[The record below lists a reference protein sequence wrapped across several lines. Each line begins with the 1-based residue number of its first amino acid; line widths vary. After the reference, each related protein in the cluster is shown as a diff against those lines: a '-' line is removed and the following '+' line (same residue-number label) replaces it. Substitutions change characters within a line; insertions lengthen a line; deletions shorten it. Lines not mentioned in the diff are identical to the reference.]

1 MKKAELCLLL
11 VNCLTF
17 LLATVNAKVT
27 QVEAKLSND
36 KCALLWKRILHTR
49 IKQYGVNC
57 TYQNS
62 GIAKKHEIL
71 LHQKICL
78 LINTTL
84 HIICR
89 NSEFSERTTPLNFS
103 VNVVN
108 NMKEDLCPIDIALLQ
123 DHVNPD
129 FNEIITLLRNKD
141 NCTRICYDWDEVE
154 EQCIDLVKVYD
165 FFKSINQSVSITAQ
179 VGGSQKFNTDVM
191 KAVVTTTAK
200 SVFYM
205 TQKKMAEAK
214 VNIESRTYSKLQ
226 DEKFIKDKVPDGGDM
241 LSTTEAEQIIHND
254 PISTKDEV
262 IKQLDNNQGITEIQ
276 ENFQTENKLHNVNL
290 ENLPSK
296 RGNSHDVKPP
306 TNKLNEAIGVGK
318 LRTET
323 DHDYDQTNVNNENSI
338 QSHQSNPLSNLDK
351 TEASTGDTVTT
362 DIDADVNDKQQLIKG
377 DSFQRLSNKNEI
389 YSGEGFFQTEE
400 SHFFIYFLMITSLI
414 IMGYLAFHNKN
425 KVSALQI

>member
-1 MKKAELCLLL
+1 
-11 VNCLTF
+11 
-17 LLATVNAKVT
+17 
-27 QVEAKLSND
+27 
-36 KCALLWKRILHTR
+36 
-49 IKQYGVNC
+49 
-57 TYQNS
+57 
-62 GIAKKHEIL
+62 
-71 LHQKICL
+71 
-78 LINTTL
+78 
-84 HIICR
+84 
-89 NSEFSERTTPLNFS
+89 
-103 VNVVN
+103 
-108 NMKEDLCPIDIALLQ
+108 MKEDLCPIDIALLQ

-425 KVSALQI
+425 KILAYALEGRSDRHRRRPNPAKYRKLESNLEEAIASNPTHSSAPSIVY